1 MNIIDIQDQLKN
13 FSEQQLI
20 SEMQMPTG
28 SAPQFLVLS
37 EIKRR
42 KRVRD
47 DFMKREAANQPTVAQ
62 EAIAAAGVPQS
73 GIMGMS
79 EAMAPQAAV
88 AEGGIGSIM
97 PQSMRPQT
105 MPAPT
110 DDAIPMAEGGVI
122 KANIGMFFRPDG
134 TPTEEGI
141 AALIGQE
148 SGGDPMARGS
158 KDEVGLTQIR
168 PGTAIM
174 PGYGVQ
180 SMFPEISSLIGPG
193 KKYDTNKM
201 SVADAVQKAYE
212 DNKELVDSGLI
223 DPERSTS
230 FSRDYLTAMS
240 KEFPGDPN
248 RALAAYNVGPDAAA
262 NLEDPSGF
270 DYVKKVLSRVADAAK
285 SVGSKVAEAAIPS
298 ASAANLSEIQALD
311 PSFSKQSQPVMSPP
325 MQDSADESGVV
336 ESIFNLLRLND
347 PKAENYP
354 GLNQMKDMIAGPGS
368 AVIDSP
374 NIGGDIQPKTIFPQN
389 KEGDEV
395 IIPPLLQTEDGE
407 PITQAQAGIVSED
420 HPDADLPITIVP
432 DRQGTGALVPKDDPQ
447 IKAQPDFSAKEESDE
462 ESDDANAKETST
474 QPPIISIGGD
484 ASTYQAGSLASEIKA
499 LQDKL
504 DKDKETDKYLA
515 LAQAGLALMS
525 SKEPTLLGAIG
536 EAGISGLT
544 SFREAQDRYQE
555 GVIDLINARAKLTS
569 KTSSFTAN
577 QMIQRAGDLQ
587 TMAKNLRE
595 NVGTEAA
602 LQQAREYEMA
612 ARRLLADA
620 GVIAGD
626 SNAMAGFEDE

>member
-1 MNIIDIQDQLKN
+1 
-13 FSEQQLI
+13 
-20 SEMQMPTG
+20 
-28 SAPQFLVLS
+28 
-37 EIKRR
+37 
-42 KRVRD
+42 
-47 DFMKREAANQPTVAQ
+47 
-62 EAIAAAGVPQS
+62 
-73 GIMGMS
+73 
-79 EAMAPQAAV
+79 
-88 AEGGIGSIM
+88 
-97 PQSMRPQT
+97 

-148 SGGDPMARGS
+148 SGGNPMARGS
-158 KDEVGLTQIR
+158 KDELGLTQIR

-311 PSFSKQSQPVMSPP
+311 PDYNINEISEFEEAQSSVGQRKTPAEIARERLQRLGEITEEKEKGNQTIGADQPSGELTDTSVAIESDGLFGITSP
-325 MQDSADESGVV
+325 QDDER
-336 ESIFNLLRLND
+336 INLAQR
-347 PKAENYP
+347 
-354 GLNQMKDMIAGPGS
+354 MIAGEDDS
-368 AVIDSP
+368 FAVEALSQRDFSP
-374 NIGGDIQPKTIFPQN
+374 PVVTDIQTPT
-389 KEGDEV
+389 D
-395 IIPPLLQTEDGE
+395 
-407 PITQAQAGIVSED
+407 SE
-420 HPDADLPITIVP
+420 T
-432 DRQGTGALVPKDDPQ
+432 GTGATSK
-447 IKAQPDFSAKEESDE
+447 SDE
-462 ESDDANAKETST
+462 PNITFST
-474 QPPIISIGGD
+474 QPSE
-484 ASTYQAGSLASEIKA
+484 ATSSLQQEILD
-499 LQDKL
+499 LQEKMK
-504 DKDKETDKYLA
+504 KDRDTDKYLA

-525 SKEPTLLGAIG
+525 SKDPTLLGAIG
-536 EAGISGLT
+536 EAGVSGLQAY
-544 SFREAQDRYQE
+544 REAQDRYNE
-555 GVIDLINARAKLTS
+555 GVVDLINARAKLAKGGADAFDAGNAVTRLG
-569 KTSSFTAN
+569 
-577 QMIQRAGDLQ
+577 QIERALGGADGMTLSDEER
-587 TMAKNLRE
+587 T
-595 NVGTEAA
+595 
-602 LQQAREYEMA
+602 
-612 ARRLLADA
+612 RLLQERLFLQRFIGIPELTTGASPDA
-620 GVIAGD
+620 PA
-626 SNAMAGFEDE
+626 S

>member
-62 EAIAAAGVPQS
+62 EAVAAAGVPKS

-79 EAMAPQAAV
+79 EAMAPHAAV

-148 SGGDPMARGS
+148 SGGNPMARGS
-158 KDEVGLTQIR
+158 KDELGLTQIR

-298 ASAANLSEIQALD
+298 ASAANLSEIQDLD
-311 PSFSKQSQPVMSPP
+311 PDYNINEISEFEEAQSSVGQRKTPAEIARERLQRLGEITEEKEKGNQTIGADQPSGELTDTSVAIESDGLFGITSP
-325 MQDSADESGVV
+325 QDDER
-336 ESIFNLLRLND
+336 INLAQR
-347 PKAENYP
+347 
-354 GLNQMKDMIAGPGS
+354 MIAGEDDS
-368 AVIDSP
+368 FAVEALSQRDFSP
-374 NIGGDIQPKTIFPQN
+374 PVVTDIQTPT
-389 KEGDEV
+389 D
-395 IIPPLLQTEDGE
+395 
-407 PITQAQAGIVSED
+407 SE
-420 HPDADLPITIVP
+420 T
-432 DRQGTGALVPKDDPQ
+432 GTGATSK
-447 IKAQPDFSAKEESDE
+447 SDE
-462 ESDDANAKETST
+462 PNITFST
-474 QPPIISIGGD
+474 QPSE
-484 ASTYQAGSLASEIKA
+484 ATSSLQQEILD
-499 LQDKL
+499 LQEKMK
-504 DKDKETDKYLA
+504 KDRDTDKYLA

-525 SKEPTLLGAIG
+525 SKDPTLLGAIG
-536 EAGISGLT
+536 EAGVSGLQAY
-544 SFREAQDRYQE
+544 REAQDRYNE
-555 GVIDLINARAKLTS
+555 GVVDLINARAKLAKGGADAFDAGNAVTRLG
-569 KTSSFTAN
+569 
-577 QMIQRAGDLQ
+577 QIERALGGADGMTLSDEER
-587 TMAKNLRE
+587 T
-595 NVGTEAA
+595 
-602 LQQAREYEMA
+602 
-612 ARRLLADA
+612 RLLQERLFLQRFIGIPELTTGASPA
-620 GVIAGD
+620 APA
-626 SNAMAGFEDE
+626 S